1 MKNNISNSNTPSLN
15 INLKLDLLF
24 IHKFQYLKNN
34 NNSPQDS
41 YLKSNFEKNNY
52 QKNNEDILE
61 YKIFYKNILYY
72 KIYYK
77 KRLNSITIANDNKV
91 TETRYDHYIIN
102 KKNCL
107 YDNYLIKNFNIIFNN
122 IKNNQLVRNI
132 FCYLGNRL

>member
-15 INLKLDLLF
+15 INLKLNSFF
-24 IHKFQYLKNN
+24 IQKFQYLKIN
-34 NNSPQDS
+34 NNSPQ
-41 YLKSNFEKNNY
+41 YSNSEQNNYHKNNTH
-52 QKNNEDILE
+52 ILE
-61 YKIFYKNILYY
+61 CKIFYKNLLSCQ
-72 KIYYK
+72 IYYK
-77 KRLNSITIANDNKV
+77 KRLGSEMIANDNKV
-91 TETRYDHYIIN
+91 TDTRYDHYIIN

>member
-15 INLKLDLLF
+15 INLKLNSFF
-24 IHKFQYLKNN
+24 IQKFQYLKIN
-34 NNSPQDS
+34 NNSPQ
-41 YLKSNFEKNNY
+41 YLNSNSEQNNYHKNNTH
-52 QKNNEDILE
+52 ILE
-61 YKIFYKNILYY
+61 CKIFYKNLLSCQ
-72 KIYYK
+72 IYYK
-77 KRLNSITIANDNKV
+77 RRLESEMIANDNKV
-91 TETRYDHYIIN
+91 TDTRYDHYIIN